1 MSTDENVT
9 MTSEDEEQSKKLAAL
24 LDTSHPL
31 LQLLRERAPGTYKHS
46 QALES
51 IIEGLS
57 AALDLDV
64 TFMKVAALY
73 HDIGKICNPKYFTEN
88 QLEDEDLHADLN
100 PWISAQLIRA
110 HVSDG
115 ANILINES
123 DFPRELIE
131 IITQHHGTNVMLY
144 FYNKAGGSESD
155 DYRYKG
161 NKPMCVEAAVLM
173 IADHVEATSRSL
185 FQAGKFDPKNV
196 IDDTIQ
202 KLIDDGQLDEV
213 TMKLGDLKKI
223 KLALAKELE
232 GTYQK
237 RVDYD
242 EAKDNSHT

>member
-100 PWISAQLIRA
+100 PWISAQ
-110 HVSDG
+110 
-115 ANILINES
+115 
-123 DFPRELIE
+123 
-131 IITQHHGTNVMLY
+131 VML
-144 FYNKAGGSESD
+144 FYHSHQILQHLLVVYMLKLI
-155 DYRYKG
+155 
-161 NKPMCVEAAVLM
+161 VL
-173 IADHVEATSRSL
+173 VTL
-185 FQAGKFDPKNV
+185 FQTGSS
-196 IDDTIQ
+196 
-202 KLIDDGQLDEV
+202 V
-213 TMKLGDLKKI
+213 TVTFK
-223 KLALAKELE
+223 
-232 GTYQK
+232 
-237 RVDYD
+237 
-242 EAKDNSHT
+242 